1 MEKQIEKLMKT
12 LDISREEAIEILNED
27 KEIDRMTSMNEIDSD
42 ISAEHRK
49 IKKECTNVKKGVNA
63 YGKTTTRELKPDENK
78 RYIINLLEEAL
89 RSGDNIVNVEITNVQ
104 KYITFSIGSENF
116 ELDLKRKRAK
126 K

>member
-27 KEIDRMTSMNEIDSD
+27 KEIDRMTSMSEIDSD

-78 RYIINLLEEAL
+78 RYIINLLAEAL
-89 RSGDNIVNVEITNVQ
+89 RSGDNIVNVEITNAQ

>member
-27 KEIDRMTSMNEIDSD
+27 KEIDRMTSMSEIDSD
-42 ISAEHRK
+42 ISVEHRK

-78 RYIINLLEEAL
+78 RYIINLLAEAL
-89 RSGDNIVNVEITNVQ
+89 RSGDNVANVEITNVQ

-116 ELDLKRKRAK
+116 ELDLKRKRTK

>member
-12 LDISREEAIEILNED
+12 LEITREEAIEILNED
-27 KEIDRMTSMNEIDSD
+27 KEIDRMTSMSEIDSD

-63 YGKTTTRELKPDENK
+63 YGKATTREIKPDENK
-78 RYIINLLEEAL
+78 RYIINLLAETL
-89 RSGDNIVNVEITNVQ
+89 KNGDNIVNVEITNIQ

>member
-27 KEIDRMTSMNEIDSD
+27 KEIDRMTSMSEIDSD

-78 RYIINLLEEAL
+78 RYIINLLAEAL
-89 RSGDNIVNVEITNVQ
+89 RSGDNIINVEITNAQ

>member
-12 LDISREEAIEILNED
+12 LEITREEAIEILNED
-27 KEIDRMTSMNEIDSD
+27 KEIDRMTSMSEIDSD

-78 RYIINLLEEAL
+78 RYIINLLAEAL
-89 RSGDNIVNVEITNVQ
+89 KSGDNIVNVEITNIQ

>member
-12 LDISREEAIEILNED
+12 LEITREEAIEILNED
-27 KEIDRMTSMNEIDSD
+27 KEIDRMTSMSEIDSD

-63 YGKTTTRELKPDENK
+63 YGKATTRELKPDENK
-78 RYIINLLEEAL
+78 RYIINLLAEAL
-89 RSGDNIVNVEITNVQ
+89 RNGDNIANVEITNIQ
-104 KYITFSIGSENF
+104 KYIIFSIGSENF